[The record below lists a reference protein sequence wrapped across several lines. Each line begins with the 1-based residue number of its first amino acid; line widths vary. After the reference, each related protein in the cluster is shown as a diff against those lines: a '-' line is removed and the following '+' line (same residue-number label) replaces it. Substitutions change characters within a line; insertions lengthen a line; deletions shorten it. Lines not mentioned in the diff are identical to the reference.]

1 MKKGKP
7 MDIKRLALVF
17 AVLGLAAMGT
27 AGQKESPKKKTES
40 RDTKGSDFIRFRE
53 TGDKEGVLE
62 AAVGR
67 YENDQGVKVDLVAAV
82 HIADKNYYEAL
93 NKRFKK
99 YDVVLYEMIKPKGV
113 NPAAR
118 RSGGALTFLQR
129 PMENMLDLQFQ
140 LDAVDYSA
148 KNFVHA
154 DMDPTTFSREQDLND
169 ESIFKLVFRSV
180 IKQWSRQMSS
190 SKDSM
195 SMGELF
201 TALFSDDSSRALKY
215 LFAREMKNVE
225 EMLTELGGKKGT
237 VLIEGRNK
245 VAMKVLQDQIRAGK
259 KTVAV
264 FYGGG
269 HMPDLEKRL
278 RSELKMKKTGHEWLP
293 AWDIRV
299 AKKPA
304 KAKKP
309 KKALREL

>member
-1 MKKGKP
+1 MK
-7 MDIKRLALVF
+7 IKRLAFFCLV
-17 AVLGLAAMGT
+17 LALTSWGT
-27 AGQKESPKKKTES
+27 SAQKEDPKKKPDPG
-40 RDTKGSDFIRFRE
+40 DTKGSDFIRFRE
-53 TGDKEGVLE
+53 TGDQEGVLE
-62 AAVGR
+62 AAIAR

-113 NPAAR
+113 NPATR
-118 RSGGALTFLQR
+118 RSGGAISFLQR
-129 PMENMLDLQFQ
+129 TMKNMLDLQFQ

-148 KNFVHA
+148 ENFVHA
-154 DMDPTTFSREQDLND
+154 DMDPATFSREQDLND

-195 SMGELF
+195 SMGDLLA
-201 TALFSDDSSRALKY
+201 ALFSEDSSRLLKY
-215 LFAREMKNVE
+215 HFAREMKNVE
-225 EMLTELGGKKGT
+225 EMLTELGGEKGT

-259 KTVAV
+259 KTLAV

-269 HMPDLEKRL
+269 HMPDFEKRL
-278 RSELKMKKTGHEWLP
+278 RNELKMKKTGHEWLP

-299 AKKPA
+299 AKKT
-304 KAKKP
+304 KKT